1 MKYYVK
7 YKLEAYYETEVE
19 AESVEEA
26 RKLADEKFFDADF
39 GDAVNIEGEDIY
51 VENQDGDYVWKKE

>member
-1 MKYYVK
+1 MNYYVK
-7 YKLEAYYETEVE
+7 YKLEAYYEAEVE
-19 AESVEEA
+19 AENVEEA

-51 VENQDGDYVWKKE
+51 VENQDGDYVWER